1 MFTEDQLE
9 ALEFLFSQNPYPPP
23 NLQKEMASKLDMH
36 PTVLQVWF
44 KNHRAKLKKAQCR
57 HMQQKQEPEQ
67 FAGVDL
73 KTSSSQRNM
82 EALPGSANGA
92 YPTSLVYTEHP
103 IPSFQLRICPN
114 LKALPGHSVGHTI
127 VHFGCCQDPNI
138 YSLCPI

>member
-23 NLQKEMASKLDMH
+23 NLQKEMASKLDIH

-44 KNHRAKLKKAQCR
+44 KNHRAKLKRAQCK
-57 HMQQKQEPEQ
+57 HMQQKQEQEPL
-67 FAGVDL
+67 AGVDL
-73 KTSSSQRNM
+73 KTSSSQRDTQ
-82 EALPGSANGA
+82 APLGSSSGA
-92 YPTSLVYTEHP
+92 HTTSLVYTNHP
-103 IPSFQLRICPN
+103 VPSFQLRVCPN
-114 LKALPGHSVGHTI
+114 SKSLPDHSVGHKI